1 MVDIARLS
9 ISVDARQATTAAD
22 ALNRLTA
29 TGGRAETQTRST
41 SAAYQRTSGT
51 LAGLSRATQQTVSAN
66 TRAQSAYDTL
76 GNTMRALQ
84 GNTAGAATSLMNLGT
99 AATAVAQKTQAAGR
113 GLGAAATAAGKAGT
127 SIKGAGAHTAN
138 LAAQF
143 NDIGVQLAAGQSP
156 LILAVQQGT
165 QINQVLA
172 QMGQR
177 GGTLKALGAAF
188 TSIVSPVSL
197 LTIGLIAGGAA
208 LAQWAIK
215 AATAGRDTRSLADL
229 TDDLRD
235 STDAYIQA
243 SDAAGDSIES
253 LAEQYGTKLAPRM
266 REIRQLQTEIEQ
278 GFAQIDLDA
287 FSDAFERQI
296 TNPKLGGIIRNTFRG
311 GLRDL
316 FELGDA
322 PQRLQHLLD
331 GSLKRV
337 RELSQEYDKAAG
349 NANKQL
355 PILDEIVAKLHL
367 MSGSVNDRNEEE
379 LKLLD
384 LVNQYREAAAENVA
398 IELKTLEVK
407 GERVKLSERDAKW
420 AETTLE
426 RMRQQAAIS
435 QAVAAHGADSAQVV
449 EQQAQAT
456 REVLDADIER
466 RDITGELAQSLR
478 DALESEIRS
487 GALADDRIQQ
497 DQDLLDLKNKLKQ
510 DALDDLA
517 TAKQRQHA
525 EASIAQRLA
534 NRIEMARA
542 IVVHGKDSVQAKLAE
557 EAVSRRLFE
566 LDLERQG
573 ITGDIRDQLIAQYE
587 AAATLEGQIVAAQPA
602 FQGLNTIIDSI
613 SKSWAEWV
621 VRGFDDFKSFTK
633 SVLDSFKQLLVQM
646 IATAAKNRIM
656 LSLGIS
662 GGLSGIAGA
671 ADGGGLLGG
680 LIGGDGGGLGGLT
693 KLLGP
698 LSKLFGGGGGS
709 GGGFFSSIGKFFGIG
724 GGGGIAGGAGAVAA
738 GGAVAGGAGGFGAF
752 GLAGGAAGGA
762 GAGAAAALGPIGLG
776 IAGVL
781 AIGGPL
787 IYAALKT
794 KTKILDSGMSI
805 AIDGMD
811 TLVKTFED
819 IEKSRFFGLS
829 KKRSTRT
836 SPVSE
841 RVSSP
846 IEDAVDA
853 FRDNIRA
860 MTDVLGV
867 GGKAIDDFSTGV
879 TFSLHNLTKA
889 QKQEKLNEALT
900 EISNRMA
907 RAALHA
913 VGFNTE
919 LENAHEN
926 LLAVVTT
933 FTSVNSVLEALGRTP
948 FDKGRMG
955 VGRAVGL
962 ASESGG
968 AEAFQQAA
976 SAFYNAFVPEAER
989 MARLR
994 GQLAE
999 VFSEMNRGVPGTIKG
1014 FRDLVDA
1021 QNLLNPIQRRRFA
1034 QLLQIAPQ
1042 FEKLI
1047 VYEQQ
1052 LANERKEAGE
1062 RAEAQ
1067 LQAERAAA
1075 AAARQ
1080 TFENRTQGMVQGLTD
1095 SPEQALARQR
1105 DELLAEA
1112 ESLDAGTDSITR
1124 WYELQTQAIRDQVAA
1139 QQEAQQAAS
1148 LAAAKAQE
1156 AQAEQARATFEGR
1169 SLAMVQRLTD
1179 SPEEA
1184 LARQR
1189 DALLAEAE
1197 ALGAG
1202 TNSIARWYKLQAQA
1216 IRDQATAQQEAEAE
1230 AARATAEAARAE
1242 AEAERA
1248 TGAEQ
1253 ARRLFTPQADL
1264 MASVRDE
1271 LTGAGAPLVGSEY
1284 LAELERLRDVDVE
1297 RYDALLAYAPQL
1309 KQLIDF
1315 EKQLAD
1321 EREAG
1326 IKRALEATREAII
1339 NEISQSVRS
1348 AQGAAQSVS
1357 GLTFGDAGP
1366 VGTGT
1371 SGLAQFRQVSAGATT
1386 RARQAQHQAQQAAEQ
1401 ATSARTRAEGH
1412 LRDAMK
1418 ATTQEARESATTLAR
1433 QAQSAAAEAA
1443 GQAARQAAL
1452 AQAEQKLAVF
1462 ADSVR
1467 HLNLNLDIT
1476 SRTVRNFASSIVNLL
1491 GGVDDFQRRISSYYQ
1506 NFFTKSEQLANVQS
1520 DLSLSFNNLNL
1531 AIPQTRQQFR
1541 DLVEAQDLSTRA
1553 GQETFAS
1560 LIDLSDQFAFMTSEA
1575 NKLNDVLGTS
1585 QQHFR
1590 SLREEAFVRSATPG
1604 ITDSEDARQTSTSD
1618 PLFLELI
1625 RAINQGNV
1633 RVERELEDLRRET
1646 RRNNREPTRQ
1656 TVT

>member
-1 MVDIARLS
+1 MVDIARLG
-9 ISVDARQATTAAD
+9 IEVDARQATAASD

-29 TGGRAETQTRST
+29 TGGRAETQTRNT

-51 LAGLSRATQQTVSAN
+51 LAGLSQATRQAASAN

-177 GGTLKALGAAF
+177 GGALKALGAAF

-215 AATAGRDTRSLADL
+215 ASTAGRDTRSLADL

-296 TNPKLGGIIRNTFRG
+296 TNPKLGGIIRDSFRG

-331 GSLKRV
+331 SSLKRV

-456 REVLDADIER
+456 RDVLAADIER
-466 RDITGELAQSLR
+466 REITGELAGSLR
-478 DALESEIRS
+478 SGLESQLRAASAAER
-487 GALADDRIQQ
+487 RIQADRKTLQ
-497 DQDLLDLKNKLKQ
+497 VAQEQ
-510 DALDDLA
+510 EAA
-517 TAKQRQHA
+517 TKRELQLTKQRQHA

-587 AAATLEGQIVAAQPA
+587 AAATLEGQIIAAQPA
-602 FQGLNTIIDSI
+602 FQALKTTIDGI
-613 SKSWAEWV
+613 SNAWAEWV

-656 LSLGIS
+656 LSLGIG
-662 GGLSGIAGA
+662 GGLAGTAA

-680 LIGGDGGGLGGLT
+680 GMGGLG
-693 KLLGP
+693 KMIGP
-698 LSKLFGGGGGS
+698 LSKLFGGGGGA
-709 GGGFFSSIGKFFGIG
+709 G
-724 GGGGIAGGAGAVAA
+724 GGGLLSGPWSSGPLSGGLKNAGFNLGLFTGPNIASGAVATAA

-752 GLAGGAAGGA
+752 GLAGGAPVSGVAAGGLT
-762 GAGAAAALGPIGLG
+762 ALGSLAAVGIGV
-776 IAGVL
+776 AVL
-781 AIGGPL
+781 F
-787 IYAALKT
+787 AALKS
-794 KTKILDSGMSI
+794 KTKILDSGITI
-805 AIDGMD
+805 AIDGAD
-811 TLVKTFED
+811 TLVGSFTK
-819 IEKSRFFGLS
+819 IQKSRFFGLS
-829 KKRSTRT
+829 KKRFTRT
-836 SPVSE
+836 GAVDEEISNPIIEVVDSMRTSLLEAAGVLGFGSE
-841 RVSSP
+841 RIS
-846 IEDAVDA
+846 A
-853 FRDNIRA
+853 
-860 MTDVLGV
+860 
-867 GGKAIDDFSTGV
+867 FSTDI
-879 TFSLHNLTKA
+879 
-889 QKQEKLNEALT
+889 KLSFKGLSDAEREAKLAEALT
-900 EISNRMA
+900 NIGDGMA
-907 RAALHA
+907 KAAIGSGKLSENIDATAAGLIGLAQTFVGVNA
-913 VGFNTE
+913 VLE
-919 LENAHEN
+919 LLGKQPFGQGRGGAGRTVDLASQFGGVDQFANAAQNFYQQFIPEAEQIQD
-926 LLAVVTT
+926 LRDQI
-933 FTSVNSVLEALGRTP
+933 EALGVTVP
-948 FDKGRMG
+948 ATAAEF
-955 VGRAVGL
+955 RA
-962 ASESGG
+962 
-968 AEAFQQAA
+968 
-976 SAFYNAFVPEAER
+976 
-989 MARLR
+989 
-994 GQLAE
+994 
-999 VFSEMNRGVPGTIKG
+999 
-1014 FRDLVDA
+1014 LVDA
-1021 QNLLNPIQRRRFA
+1021 QDLYSASGRELFA
-1034 QLLQIAPQ
+1034 TLLQLAPAVSTIQ
-1042 FEKLI
+1042 E
-1047 VYEQQ
+1047 YEAR
-1052 LANERKEAGE
+1052 LADERKQA
-1062 RAEAQ
+1062 AEAAMQ
-1067 LQAERAAA
+1067 LVEAERQRTEAAK
-1075 AAARQ
+1075 AARSA
-1080 TFENRTQGMVQGLTD
+1080 FEGSTLAMVQGLTD
-1095 SPEQALARQR
+1095 TPEQAFARQR

-1112 ESLDAGTDSITR
+1112 ETLGADTENVVR
-1124 WYELQTQAIRDQVAA
+1124 WYELQIQAIHDQATA
-1139 QQEAQQAAS
+1139 QKEAEQAAS
-1148 LAAAKAQE
+1148 FAAAKAQE

-1202 TNSIARWYKLQAQA
+1202 TNSITRWYELQAQA
-1216 IRDQATAQQEAEAE
+1216 IRDQATARQEAEAE
-1230 AARATAEAARAE
+1230 AARATAEAARA
-1242 AEAERA
+1242 

-1253 ARRLFTPQADL
+1253 ARQLFTPQADL
-1264 MASVRDE
+1264 MASLRDE
-1271 LTGAGAPLVGSEY
+1271 LTGAGTPLVGSEY

-1326 IKRALEATREAII
+1326 IKRALESTRQAVLD
-1339 NEISQSVRS
+1339 EISQSVRS

-1371 SGLAQFRQVSAGATT
+1371 SELAQFRQVSAGATT
-1386 RARQAQHQAQQAAEQ
+1386 RARQAQQQAQRAAEQ
-1401 ATSARTRAEGH
+1401 ATSARARAEGH
-1412 LRDAMK
+1412 LRTAMK

-1433 QAQSAAAEAA
+1433 QAQSAASAAA

-1491 GGVDDFQRRISSYYQ
+1491 GGVDDFQRSISSYYQ
-1506 NFFTKSEQLANVQS
+1506 NFFTQSEQLANVQS